1 MRQATD
7 RSFAIAARLVAA
19 TALFALLTAASPAS
33 ARDRPL
39 TVVTTIAQIGEPLRT
54 IAGDRAEVKSLLGEG
69 VDPHLY
75 RPTRSDVAML
85 AAAEVV
91 FWSGLNLEAQMKDT
105 LGRLAATRPVVA
117 IAERLPPSA
126 LLATPGAPHDPH
138 VWMDPDLWRQALA
151 AAVYTLV
158 AADPAGGEGY
168 RARAQ
173 AYFVRLTEL
182 DAYIRTVIASIPAG
196 ARTVVTAHDA
206 FNYFG
211 ARYGLDVIGIQ
222 GISTEGEAG
231 LAAVEGLVALLVERR
246 IPAVFVETSV
256 PERHVRALIEGA
268 AARGH
273 TVVIGGALYSD
284 AMGAPGS
291 WEGTYIGMLDHNATI
306 LARALGGTAPAGGLA
321 GRLAAPIQ
329 QGGRP

>member
-1 MRQATD
+1 MSSSANRGFGT
-7 RSFAIAARLVAA
+7 AIARFVAA
-19 TALFALLTAASPAS
+19 LVLLAAMAAGPAL

-39 TVVTTIAQIGEPLRT
+39 AVVTTIAQIGEPLRA

-75 RPTRSDVAML
+75 RPTRSDVALL
-85 AAAEVV
+85 AGADVV
-91 FWSGLNLEAQMKDT
+91 FWSGLDLEAQMKDT
-105 LGRLAATRPVVA
+105 LGRLGATRPVLA
-117 IAERLPPSA
+117 IAERLPPSR
-126 LLATPGAPHDPH
+126 LLATPGAAHDPH

-151 AAVYTLV
+151 VAVEAL
-158 AADPAGGEGY
+158 AGADPEGGEGY

-173 AYFVRLTEL
+173 VYFARLGEL
-182 DAYIRTVIASIPAG
+182 DAYIRTVIASIPAS

-222 GISTEGEAG
+222 GISTESEAG
-231 LAAVEGLVALLVERR
+231 LAAVEGLVTLLVERR

-268 AARGH
+268 AAKGH
-273 TVVIGGALYSD
+273 TVIVGGALFSD

-291 WEGTYIGMLDHNATI
+291 WEGTYIGMLDHNATT

-321 GRLAAPIQ
+321 GRLAAPVQ
-329 QGGRP
+329 AGGRR

>member
-1 MRQATD
+1 MSGCAHRGFGTTV
-7 RSFAIAARLVAA
+7 ARFVAA
-19 TALFALLTAASPAS
+19 LALLAAVAAGPAL

-39 TVVTTIAQIGEPLRT
+39 AVVTTIAQIGEPLRA
-54 IAGDRAEVKSLLGEG
+54 IAGDRAEVKSLLSEG

-75 RPTRSDVAML
+75 RPTRSDVALL
-85 AAAEVV
+85 AAADVV
-91 FWSGLNLEAQMKDT
+91 FWSGLDLEAQMKDT
-105 LGRLAATRPVVA
+105 LGRLGATRPVLA
-117 IAERLPPSA
+117 IAERLPPPL
-126 LLATPGAPHDPH
+126 LLATPGAAHDPH

-151 AAVYTLV
+151 AAVEAL
-158 AADPAGGEGY
+158 AGADPEGGEGY

-173 AYFVRLTEL
+173 AYFARLGEL
-182 DAYIRTVIASIPAG
+182 DAYIRTVIASIPES

-222 GISTEGEAG
+222 GISTESEAG
-231 LAAVEGLVALLVERR
+231 LAAVEGLVTLLVERR

-256 PERHVRALIEGA
+256 PERHIRALIEGA
-268 AARGH
+268 AAKGH
-273 TVVIGGALYSD
+273 TVIVGGALFSD

-321 GRLAAPIQ
+321 GRLAAPVQ
-329 QGGRP
+329 SGGRQ